1 MDLMIEIP
9 QEASAVVIRAVR
21 ETSAKAQA
29 GALEYDSWKFDVAEY
44 DSWPTVFSPKAGRGN
59 SPRSTR
65 PGSRPA

>member
-1 MDLMIEIP
+1 MELMIEIP

-44 DSWPTVFSPKAGRGN
+44 DSW
-59 SPRSTR
+59 STAVR
-65 PGSRPA
+65 PPG